1 MKKIAILILLFIVCK
16 SSNAQKVY
24 AWWDAGVR
32 VGYGL
37 TGFLNSNILDD
48 SKYDY
53 KLKTGYSLGGKFGM
67 FFGLYNGFTIEANLA
82 SYNQAFDYS
91 KNSSQLVHEINWKNL
106 DLALLYRNQR
116 NGVYVEL
123 GPMLSLINKV
133 EQDDP
138 SDPEKTDVK
147 KFYEKN
153 YISGVFGVGGYIF
166 NYENFTT
173 MLGIR
178 LGYGFTDMVNSDGK
192 AARFPNPS
200 SESQPYASSKSTNAA
215 FVQLN
220 LEFNFAL
227 GYYGRSSCSKR
238 ASLFKM

>member
-1 MKKIAILILLFIVCK
+1 MKKLGLFVCLLFVC
-16 SSNAQKVY
+16 SISNAQKVY
-24 AWWDAGVR
+24 AWWDAGVKL
-32 VGYGL
+32 GYGL

-53 KLKTGYSLGGKFGM
+53 KLSTGYSLGGKFGM

-82 SYNQAFDYS
+82 SYNQEFEYS
-91 KNSSQLVHEINWKNL
+91 RNNTQLIHEINWKNL

-133 EQDDP
+133 NQYDP
-138 SDPEKTDVK
+138 ADPEKTDVK
-147 KFYEKN
+147 KYYEKN

-178 LGYGFTDMVNSDGK
+178 LGYGFTDMVNDEGK
-192 AARFPNPS
+192 AAGFPNPS
-200 SESQPYASSKSTNAA
+200 SASQPYASEKSTNAA

>member
-1 MKKIAILILLFIVCK
+1 MCLLFAACMVFHAQ
-16 SSNAQKVY
+16 SQKVY

-37 TGFLNSNILDD
+37 TGMLNSNILDD
-48 SKYDY
+48 NNYDY
-53 KLKTGYSLGGKFGM
+53 KLQTGYSLGGKFGM
-67 FFGLYNGFTIEANLA
+67 FFGLYNGVTLEASLG
-82 SYNQAFDYS
+82 SYNQDFEFIRGG
-91 KNSSQLVHEINWKNL
+91 NSFNHEINWKTL

-133 EQDDP
+133 NQKDGFA
-138 SDPEKTDVK
+138 PEKTDVK
-147 KFYEKN
+147 DSYEKK

-173 MLGIR
+173 MLGFR
-178 LGYGFTDMVNSDGK
+178 LGYGFTDMVNDAGR
-192 AARFPNPS
+192 AAHFPNPS
-200 SESQPYASSKSTNAA
+200 SSSQPYASEKSTNPV
-215 FVQLN
+215 FVQMN

-227 GYYGRSSCSKR
+227 GYYGKSSCSKR